1 MNIGL
6 TVTRNARRY
15 PDKVALVDANNG
27 RRITWKDFNRRVNQL
42 AHAMLAKGLKKGE
55 RIAIY
60 SRNCLEYLELFYAG
74 AKTGIVIQ
82 PLNWRFTPDE
92 VAFTLKD
99 GAPRGILVSPEYAQA
114 FRDKAGELPSI
125 EFVVGLGAGHGFP
138 LSYDAWIAGQPDD
151 EPESVYTVG
160 DDDLYF
166 FCYTGGTTGIA
177 KGVMITHRNAF
188 TTIINMTAAEKI
200 SPGDVYLILG
210 QMFHIAVLLPHSY
223 LFHGARV
230 VILNFEPR
238 KTLEVIQAELVTS
251 FLGITTM
258 LNYMLDVP
266 EFAQFDT
273 SYLRLIGYGGGP
285 MSVTTLRRAMA
296 AFPNAGFIQYMGQTE
311 LSIISAV
318 LTPEDHRHAL
328 ADKPHLLLSC
338 GREAL
343 LCDCRVV
350 DEDDNDVPRD
360 GETAGEMIVRGE
372 NVMKGYWNL
381 PELTAETLRG
391 GWCHTGDMTTWDKEG
406 YFYVVDRKKDMIV
419 SGGENI
425 YPAVVEQAIYK
436 HPAVMECAVI
446 GVPHETFGETVRAV
460 VVVRPGHTV
469 TPEEI
474 IETCRQNLASYMKP
488 TGVDF
493 VSELPKAPT
502 GKILKRVLREK
513 YWGGRKRRVGGA

>member
-6 TVTRNARRY
+6 TVSRNARRY
-15 PDKVALVDANNG
+15 PERVALVDANND
-27 RRITWKDFNRRVNQL
+27 RSIKWKDLDRRVNRL
-42 AHAMLAKGLKKGE
+42 AHAMIAKGLKKGE

-60 SRNCLEYLELFYAG
+60 SKNCLEYLELFYAG

-82 PLNWRFTPDE
+82 PLNWRFTPEE

-99 GAPRGILVSPEYAQA
+99 GAPRGILVSAEFARAY
-114 FRDKAGELPSI
+114 REKAGELPSI
-125 EFVVGLGAGHGFP
+125 EFVVGLGDGHGFP
-138 LSYDAWIAGQPDD
+138 LGYEEWIAGKSEA
-151 EPESVYTVG
+151 EPESVRAVG

-177 KGVMITHRNAF
+177 KGVMITHRGAF
-188 TTIINMTAAEKI
+188 TTIMNMSVAERI
-200 SPGDVYLILG
+200 APDDVYLILG

-238 KTLEVIQAELVTS
+238 KTLEIIQREHVSS

-258 LNYMLDVP
+258 LNYMLDAP
-266 EFAQFDT
+266 DFAKYDT
-273 SYLRLIGYGGGP
+273 ASLRLIGYGGGP
-285 MSVTTLRRAMA
+285 MSVPTLRRAMA

-318 LTPEDHRHAL
+318 LSPEDHRRGL

-338 GREAL
+338 GKEAL
-343 LCDCRVV
+343 LCECRVV
-350 DEDDNDVPRD
+350 DDEDNDVPRD
-360 GETAGEMIVRGE
+360 GRTAGEMIVRGE

-391 GWCHTGDMTTWDKEG
+391 GWCHTGDMATWDEEG

-436 HPAVMECAVI
+436 HPAVLECAVI
-446 GVPHETFGETVRAV
+446 GVPHDTFGETVRAV
-460 VVVRPGHTV
+460 VVLRPGASATA
-469 TPEEI
+469 EEL
-474 IETCRQNLASYMKP
+474 IESCRQNLASYMKP

-502 GKILKRVLREK
+502 GKILKRILREK
-513 YWGGRKRRVGGA
+513 YWAGHERRVGGA

>member
-6 TVTRNARRY
+6 TVARNARRY

-27 RRITWKDFNRRVNQL
+27 RSITWKDFNRRVNQL
-42 AHAMLAKGLKKGE
+42 AHALVAKGLNKGD
-55 RIAIY
+55 RVAVY
-60 SRNCLEYLELFYAG
+60 SKNCLEYLELFYAG

-82 PLNWRFTPDE
+82 PLNWRFNSEE
-92 VAFTLKD
+92 VAYTLKD
-99 GAPRGILVSPEYAQA
+99 GAPRGILVSPEYAEA
-114 FRDKAGELPSI
+114 FRQITKELPSI
-125 EFVVGLGAGHGFP
+125 EFTVGIGDDHGFP
-138 LSYDAWIAGQPDD
+138 LSYDAWIAAHSDAEPDT
-151 EPESVYTVG
+151 VYTIG

-188 TTIINMTAAEKI
+188 TTIMNMTVAERI
-200 SPGDVYLILG
+200 FPGDVYLILG

-238 KTLEVIQAELVTS
+238 RTLEVIQNERVTC

-258 LNYMLDVP
+258 LNYILDVP
-266 EFAQFDT
+266 EFAKFDT
-273 SYLRLIGYGGGP
+273 ASLRLISYGGGP
-285 MSVTTLRRAMA
+285 MSATTLRRAMA
-296 AFPNAGFIQYMGQTE
+296 AFPNVGFIQYMGQTE
-311 LSIISAV
+311 LSIISAW
-318 LTPEDHRHAL
+318 LSPEDHLRAL

-343 LCDCRVV
+343 LCECRVV
-350 DEDDNDVPRD
+350 DDDNNDVPQD

-372 NVMKGYWNL
+372 NVMRGYWNL
-381 PELTAETLRG
+381 PELTAQTLRG
-391 GWCHTGDMTTWDKEG
+391 GWCHTGDMATWDKEG

-446 GVPHETFGETVRAV
+446 GVPHDTYGETVRAV
-460 VVVRPGHTV
+460 VVVRPGYTV
-469 TPEEI
+469 TQEEI
-474 IETCRQNLASYMKP
+474 IESCRQHLASYMKP

-493 VSELPKAPT
+493 VNELPKAPT

-513 YWGGRKRRVGGA
+513 YWAGRKRRVGGV

>member
-15 PDKVALVDANNG
+15 PGKVALVDANNG
-27 RRITWKDFNRRVNQL
+27 RNLTWKDFNCRVNQL
-42 AHAMLAKGLKKGE
+42 AHALVGEGLKKGD
-55 RIAIY
+55 RVAVY
-60 SRNCLEYLELFYAG
+60 SKNCLEYLELFYAG

-82 PLNWRFTPDE
+82 PLNWRFTAEE
-92 VAFTLKD
+92 VAYALKD
-99 GAPRGILVSPEYAQA
+99 GAPRGILVSPEYAEA
-114 FRDKAGELPSI
+114 FRRIKKDLPSI
-125 EFVVGLGAGHGFP
+125 EFAVGIGDGHGFS
-138 LSYDAWIAGQPDD
+138 LGYDAWIAGHSDSEPDT
-151 EPESVYTVG
+151 VYVIG

-188 TTIINMTAAEKI
+188 TTILNMTVAERI
-200 SPGDVYLILG
+200 SPSDVYLILG

-238 KTLEVIQAELVTS
+238 RTLEVIQNEFVTC

-266 EFAQFDT
+266 DFANFNT
-273 SYLRLIGYGGGP
+273 GSLRLIGYGGGP
-285 MSVTTLRRAMA
+285 MSATTLRRVMA

-311 LSIISAV
+311 LSIISAW
-318 LTPEDHRHAL
+318 LSPEDHRRAL

-343 LCDCRVV
+343 LCECRVV
-350 DEDDNDVPRD
+350 DDFDNDVPKDRQ
-360 GETAGEMIVRGE
+360 TPGEMIVRGE
-372 NVMKGYWNL
+372 NVMRGYWNL
-381 PELTAETLRG
+381 PDLTAQTLRG
-391 GWCHTGDMTTWDKEG
+391 GWCHTGDMATWDEEG

-446 GVPHETFGETVRAV
+446 GVPHDTYGEIVRAV
-460 VVVRPGHTV
+460 VVVRPGYSV
-469 TPEEI
+469 TQEQI
-474 IETCRQNLASYMKP
+474 IEFCRQHLASYMKP

-493 VSELPKAPT
+493 VDELPKAPT
-502 GKILKRVLREK
+502 GKLLKRALREK
-513 YWGGRKRRVGGA
+513 FWLGRNRQVGGA